1 MNIITEII
9 FLILVIYGILRAYK
23 INKEII
29 LHSYDSI
36 GRKIVMYSS
45 IIIFLLIAYKTN
57 EGFKGYVLSILAST
71 FFILFAKA
79 EGLNKEGIIFNHG
92 GRGFN
97 NIKLLKYEDFRV
109 VKIKIAEHIRLE
121 AQSSKGLVIMKFNI
135 KDKEKVFSLIKNV
148 KLEIKE

>member
-57 EGFKGYVLSILAST
+57 EGFKGY
-71 FFILFAKA
+71 FQYYY
-79 EGLNKEGIIFNHG
+79 IFT
-92 GRGFN
+92 
-97 NIKLLKYEDFRV
+97 Y
-109 VKIKIAEHIRLE
+109 
-121 AQSSKGLVIMKFNI
+121 
-135 KDKEKVFSLIKNV
+135 SL
-148 KLEIKE
+148 

>member
-57 EGFKGYVLSILAST
+57 EGFKGYILSILASI
-71 FFILFAKA
+71 FFY
-79 EGLNKEGIIFNHG
+79 IIC
-92 GRGFN
+92 
-97 NIKLLKYEDFRV
+97 
-109 VKIKIAEHIRLE
+109 
-121 AQSSKGLVIMKFNI
+121 
-135 KDKEKVFSLIKNV
+135 
-148 KLEIKE
+148 